1 MSAPSTW
8 QPLRLDEP
16 SPAAL
21 PGDGAVT
28 VAVVASPGTAASG
41 WAPRAAAALARGWA
55 DHGQATY
62 LCDLDLEAPALHDV
76 LGLPNEEGVND
87 CLAYG
92 ASVRHVAHRVAER
105 LYLAS
110 AGTVSADPAA
120 VLASPRWGGLVDAFH
135 EAGALLVVYLPAH
148 APGAEAMLARADAV
162 IVLRGPDEAVDL
174 GEARE
179 RFLTAFGPHGEPADG
194 DAMPGPGAD
203 DEVRSAAG
211 VDAAG
216 VAVEGDAA
224 HVAGVAVAGDTV
236 HEAGEREAAGAMD
249 EGDDVGVVGGGAG
262 VDSGAGASGTAEA
275 SGDRMAATPTT
286 PAAPAEPPEHP
297 GGGADATPATAATTG
312 RGGRTRWVLL
322 LAVVVV
328 MILLLA
334 AAMGWLDLPGL
345 GPRAASATQV
355 AAGGQPAPGAAAT
368 PAPDPHDGSLVMQ
381 EANVP
386 LQAWALT
393 LEAHQDEAAAY
404 ARVRALRE
412 RWPDLLFWL
421 APVRVRDERFHRV
434 LAGPATT
441 RDEVEALR
449 GRLGGEARWIAREAG
464 WAFRLGEM
472 AEYTTAR
479 TWTEVLEEMGVPT
492 HVLALPAADGSRTY
506 QVYAGAYASSEEAA
520 ELAEILRGQDLGS
533 APLVERRGIKPE

>member
-16 SPAAL
+16 SPPAL
-21 PGDGAVT
+21 PGDSAVT
-28 VAVVASPGTAASG
+28 VALVASAGTAASG

-76 LGLPNEEGVND
+76 LGLPNDEGVND

-92 ASVRHVAHRVAER
+92 ASVRRVAHRVAER

-135 EAGALLVVYLPAH
+135 EAGALLVVYLPAQ
-148 APGAEAMLARADAV
+148 AAGAEAMLARADAV

-179 RFLTAFGPHGEPADG
+179 RFLTAFGPHGEPAGG
-194 DAMPGPGAD
+194 DAVPGPGNG
-203 DEVRSAAG
+203 DEARVAAG

-216 VAVEGDAA
+216 VAGAGDAGDTGDAA
-224 HVAGVAVAGDTV
+224 
-236 HEAGEREAAGAMD
+236 HEAGEREAAGAM
-249 EGDDVGVVGGGAG
+249 GDDVRVVGGGGG
-262 VDSGAGASGTAEA
+262 VDSGAEA
-275 SGDRMAATPTT
+275 SGAAEAADDRMGTT
-286 PAAPAEPPEHP
+286 PPAPPPSAEPPEHP
-297 GGGADATPATAATTG
+297 GGGADATLATAGTTG

-328 MILLLA
+328 LILLLA

-355 AAGGQPAPGAAAT
+355 AARGQPAPVAAAT
-368 PAPDPHDGSLVMQ
+368 PAPDPHDGSVVVQ

-404 ARVRALRE
+404 ARVRELRE
-412 RWPDLLFWL
+412 HWPDLLFWL

-449 GRLGGEARWIAREAG
+449 GLLGGDARWIAREAG
-464 WAFRLGEM
+464 CAFRLGEM
-472 AEYTTAR
+472 AEYATAR

-506 QVYAGAYASSEEAA
+506 QVYAGAYASSEEAL
-520 ELAEILRGQDLGS
+520 ELADILRGQDLGS